1 MKSNNYLVT
10 YDDLTTMGLTT
21 KSTPPTGNRIA
32 TKSFIN
38 TYYYVNNTGA
48 FASYA
53 NNQCVMYQDIV
64 GIVPS
69 SATFYYTTINTN
81 ANPVQ
86 VTGFAGDGSQACAHA
101 SGGSITAYYYG
112 SFGNGTALFYDT
124 SGTFLLSDGNYFSMN
139 GSSFLLD
146 GASIYSISAC
156 APTTYSVT
164 IHAKQ
169 NATHSGRYV
178 WYSTNGG
185 SSYTRI
191 TSPAVTT
198 SDQSFGSITVN
209 SGTTIILAIGDSVDI
224 NDGTTAASVG
234 VGAYAALP
242 SSCPGRVSPP
252 AIYAN
257 QTVYLYGNSSGYD
270 LACT

>member
-21 KSTPPTGNRIA
+21 KSTAPTGNRIA

-38 TYYYVNNTGA
+38 TYYYVNPANIAGYT
-48 FASYA
+48 

-64 GIVPS
+64 GAVPS
-69 SATFYYTTINTN
+69 SATFYYLSYGSSIY
-81 ANPVQ
+81 
-86 VTGFAGDGSQACAHA
+86 TGFSTAASACAH
-101 SGGSITAYYYG
+101 STGGTVTMYYYG
-112 SFGNGTALFYDT
+112 TLGNGSVLYVDT
-124 SGTFLLSDGNYFSMN
+124 SGTMITSSGGYFSMN
-139 GSSFLLD
+139 GYSFQLD
-146 GASIYSISAC
+146 NTTIYNFSVC
-156 APTTYSVT
+156 ATTYSVT
-164 IHAKQ
+164 INAKQ